1 MSRPARKATRPTARP
16 DAIRRHNLGLL
27 LGHVHRD
34 GPLTRA
40 DLTQRLGVSRST
52 VGALVADLTAL
63 GLVQESV
70 PVGGE
75 GVGRPSHLV
84 GPHAQGPL
92 VIGVDVAITHL
103 TSAAVAVGGTVLS
116 RETVIT
122 GGQRLTPE
130 QAADQIAAAV
140 RRLTA
145 SLGRPILEVGVSI
158 PGTVDRHTRTV
169 GAAPNLDWQDV
180 RLGELLDARLGPDLP
195 VSVGNDADLSVLVE
209 VGRGSARGCHD
220 VVYLIGRIGVG
231 AGIVVNG
238 VPLIGRDGRS
248 GEIGHNV
255 VQTDG
260 PPCHCGK
267 RGCLETIIGDAALLA
282 LAGRDVEP
290 TEEHVAAVFADAHA
304 GDERAL
310 GAVRGVAD
318 WIGLALGDLVN
329 MLNPQRV
336 ILGGSLASVLE
347 IARPEVE
354 KALEHYAFDPRHP
367 VELVVPRFGNDS
379 ALLGAAELA
388 FASLLEDPFVV
399 RARR

>member
-1 MSRPARKATRPTARP
+1 MIRPVQETPGPAARP
-16 DAIRRHNLGLL
+16 DAIRRHNLGLI

-63 GLVQESV
+63 GLVEESV
-70 PVGGE
+70 PIGGE
-75 GVGRPSHLV
+75 GVGRPSHVV
-84 GPHAQGPL
+84 GPHPRGPL

-103 TSAAVAVGGTVLS
+103 TSAAVSVGGTVLS

-122 GGQRLTPE
+122 GAHHLGPE
-130 QAADQIAAAV
+130 QAADLIAEAV
-140 RRLTA
+140 GRLTA
-145 SLGRPILEVGVSI
+145 SLGRPVLGVGVSI
-158 PGTVDRHTRTV
+158 PGTVNRHTRTV

-180 RLGELLDARLGPDLP
+180 RLGELLDARLGPDLT

-209 VGRGSARGCHD
+209 LGRGSARGCDD

-238 VPLIGRDGRS
+238 TPLIGRDGRA
-248 GEIGHNV
+248 GEVGHNV

-267 RGCLETIIGDAALLA
+267 RGCLETIIGDAALLT
-282 LAGRDVEP
+282 LAGRDPEP
-290 TEEHVAAVFADAHA
+290 TEAHVAAVFADARA
-304 GDERAL
+304 NDERAL
-310 GAVRGVAD
+310 GAVREVAH
-318 WIGLALGDLVN
+318 WLGHALGDLVN
-329 MLNPQRV
+329 TVNPQRV
-336 ILGGSLASVLE
+336 ILGGSLANVLE
-347 IARPEVE
+347 IARAEVE
-354 KALEHYAFDPRHP
+354 HALEQYAFDPGHP
-367 VELVVPRFGNDS
+367 VELVVPRFGADS

-388 FASLLEDPFVV
+388 FAGLLEDPFVAQPG
-399 RARR
+399 R